1 MMMNILVNDELF
13 ACNYIKFLVQE
24 NTNHEASFRTAEHLK
39 ELAYLRWRKRGLKAD
54 NVSVIVCE
62 FEQSEDDEVVMAE
75 SCSSM
80 FQCMSVDR
88 ERPCKAKRKERN
100 SAATNGEPE
109 QKQSRQESIGCFIE
123 GTCDECLAPQGY
135 ASDTE

>member
-1 MMMNILVNDELF
+1 M
-13 ACNYIKFLVQE
+13 
-24 NTNHEASFRTAEHLK
+24 
-39 ELAYLRWRKRGLKAD
+39 KAD

-62 FEQSEDDEVVMAE
+62 FEQSEDDEVVVAE
-75 SCSSM
+75 SCNSM